1 MTMIQER
8 VVIALCGGALLIL
21 AGTLAPALAHHPSS
35 SAQPMSAAE
44 HAGTMPMHMEMTNQ
58 GIFAGRGKVIALV
71 PAKQQ
76 IVVGHEEIKG
86 FMAAMPMGM
95 GYPVESAELLE
106 GLHPG
111 DQIIFT
117 IDAAKKKIIAIEK
130 VP

>member
-1 MTMIQER
+1 MMQKR
-8 VVIALCGGALLIL
+8 VVIAICGGVLLIL
-21 AGTLAPALAHHPSS
+21 AGTLAPALAQHPGA
-35 SAQPMSAAE
+35 SAQTMPAAE
-44 HAGTMPMHMEMTNQ
+44 HKGMMPMEMTTQ

-95 GYPVESAELLE
+95 GYPVESAELLK

-111 DQIIFT
+111 DQVIFK